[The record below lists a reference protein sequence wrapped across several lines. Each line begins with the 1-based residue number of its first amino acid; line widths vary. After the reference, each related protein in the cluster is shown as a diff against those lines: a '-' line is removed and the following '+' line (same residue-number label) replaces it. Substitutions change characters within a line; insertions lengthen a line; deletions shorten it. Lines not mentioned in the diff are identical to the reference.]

1 MGLRSILPGQHMF
14 MWTHKHAENKGDGS
28 QSFGVRRA
36 VCVCVGHLEHKS
48 THAEDHAKQVHVVR
62 RGVLQCRVGLCAG
75 RFVPVTTQT
84 YFNQRQLKGKLTVSW
99 SLLKSLVL
107 SLYK

>member
-1 MGLRSILPGQHMF
+1 MNGTKVYPS
-14 MWTHKHAENKGDGS
+14 WATHVYVDTQTCRE
-28 QSFGVRRA
+28 QRRWKSEFWCEEG
-36 VCVCVGHLEHKS
+36 CVCVGHLEHKS
-48 THAEDHAKQVHVVR
+48 THAEDHAEQVHVVR

-84 YFNQRQLKGKLTVSW
+84 YFNQRQLKGKRTVSW

>member
-1 MGLRSILPGQHMF
+1 M
-14 MWTHKHAENKGDGS
+14 
-28 QSFGVRRA
+28 
-36 VCVCVGHLEHKS
+36 CVCVGHLEHKS
-48 THAEDHAKQVHVVR
+48 THAEDHAEQVHVVR
-62 RGVLQCRVGLCAG
+62 CGVLQCRVGLCAG